1 MRDSIIAYTRERML
15 KGGDTLSPV
24 SSIRTDFHAKSRET
38 QKRTILERGFFL
50 LKAMILQGKYVPE
63 PVPVSMTRNTVSREL
78 LEQKVVAMAW
88 RNPQI
93 ISYKSNTYEMADC
106 LA

>member
-1 MRDSIIAYTRERML
+1 MENTQQNNQ
-15 KGGDTLSPV
+15 TLSHPLNGV
-24 SSIRTDFHAKSRET
+24 GVAAVQIFTLRGHAYR
-38 QKRTILERGFFL
+38 KRTILERGFFL
-50 LKAMILQGKYVPE
+50 SKAMILQGKYVPE
-63 PVPVSMTRNTVSREL
+63 PVPVSMTSNTVSREL